1 MTDDLRSTFLDR
13 HNSLRSSIAN
23 GHEPN
28 KVGLAPPASNMQ
40 KMVYDCAVEASAIRS
55 ANTCTGQLSPPSTR
69 PGLKENDNNIKD
81 MSLTPEEAA
90 EKAMSRWWGQLSRN
104 GVPSN
109 MFFSDALRHRQPP
122 HTVTRFTKMAWHN
135 NVRLG
140 CAVKKC
146 SGFYFVVCQYGPG
159 GNIVGQNIYDI
170 GAVCSK
176 CPSGTRCDAPMG
188 LCGVRGPTSG
198 APPAP
203 GGGATA
209 APVATTT
216 KPANTCPSNAGVS
229 ESLRQTYLTKHNS
242 LRSSLAKGNG
252 EQRNGNKGPAP
263 PASNMEKMKYDCSVE
278 ASALRHAQTCD
289 GQLSPASSRPGLKEN
304 IIKIN
309 DMSLSENAAA
319 SKAMD
324 KWWAELPNSGVGQDM
339 KFTDAIRHR
348 TTNIVT
354 HWSKMAWHNNNRLG
368 CALQRCSGFYFAV
381 CQYGPGGNVVGEFI
395 YNVAAVCSA
404 CPAGT
409 KCDPATALCG

>member
-1 MTDDLRSTFLDR
+1 
-13 HNSLRSSIAN
+13 
-23 GHEPN
+23 
-28 KVGLAPPASNMQ
+28 
-40 KMVYDCAVEASAIRS
+40 
-55 ANTCTGQLSPPSTR
+55 
-69 PGLKENDNNIKD
+69 
-81 MSLTPEEAA
+81 MS
-90 EKAMSRWWGQLSRN
+90 KWWGQLARN

-109 MFFSDALRHRQPP
+109 MLFSSAVRHRQPP
-122 HTVTRFTKMAWHN
+122 NTVTRFTKMAWHN

-159 GNIVGQNIYDI
+159 GNVVGENIYNI
-170 GAVCSK
+170 GATCSN
-176 CPSGTRCDAPMG
+176 CPSGTTCDATVG
-188 LCGVRGPTSG
+188 LCGAGGAASG
-198 APPAP
+198 APPAS
-203 GGGATA
+203 GGETSAPGATTS
-209 APVATTT
+209 APAT
-216 KPANTCPSNAGVS
+216 NTCPSNAGVS
-229 ESLRQTYLTKHNS
+229 ESLRQTYLKKHND

-252 EQRNGNKGPAP
+252 EQKNGAKGPAP

-278 ASALRHAQTCD
+278 ASALKHAKTCD
-289 GQLSPASSRPGLKEN
+289 GELSPESSRPGLKEN

-309 DMSLSENAAA
+309 DMSLNENAAA

-324 KWWAELPNSGVGQDM
+324 KWWEELAKSGVGQDM

-354 HWSKMAWHNNNRLG
+354 HWSKMAWHNNNKLG

-381 CQYGPGGNVVGEFI
+381 CQYGPGGNDVGGYI

-409 KCDPATALCG
+409 TCDSATALCG